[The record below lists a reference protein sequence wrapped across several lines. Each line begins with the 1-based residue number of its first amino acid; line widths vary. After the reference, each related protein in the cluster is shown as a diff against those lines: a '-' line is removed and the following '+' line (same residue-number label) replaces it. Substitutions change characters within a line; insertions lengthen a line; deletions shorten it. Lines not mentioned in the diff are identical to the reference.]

1 MNILGSIRIVFEKL
15 RSDPFATGIFGA
27 MSGALFFVAFVSW
40 AIEFAASRH
49 WSLGVLLTVA
59 SGALV
64 MWIASAVAS
73 SSVQHP
79 ISMVMIFFVMLVL
92 LGAVVFAGISLI
104 LHNQGWASYDASQQ
118 VTITTFRNFYLWT
131 FVDMVPAIDIWKTFP
146 VKSPVE
152 PIDAVAG
159 VPVLVFRLFI
169 LGFVFAS
176 VRRWWKLQTAGNSLE
191 SRTDVDQNRQ

>member
-1 MNILGSIRIVFEKL
+1 MNILGSIRIVFKKL
-15 RSDPFATGIFGA
+15 RSDPFATDIFRA
-27 MSGALFFVAFVSW
+27 TSGVIFFVAFASW
-40 AIEFAASRH
+40 AIEYAASRH

-59 SGALV
+59 SGVLV
-64 MWIASAVAS
+64 MWIAKQAAS
-73 SSVQHP
+73 SSMQHP
-79 ISMVMIFFVMLVL
+79 ISMVMVFFLMLVL

-104 LHNQGWASYDASQQ
+104 LHNQGWASYDVSQQ

-159 VPVLVFRLFI
+159 APVLVFRLFI

-176 VRRWWKLQTAGNSLE
+176 VRRWWKLQAVGNPNE
-191 SRTDVDQNRQ
+191 SRTDDD